1 MDDFSLFRG
10 LIQYLKRLTR
20 LQTQSYE
27 FEDFWR
33 QFNQVMLDQYPH
45 AKLKKN
51 LNEHVRLPYAQ
62 WALSLVPYIIN
73 YFKLDDMGLVIQI
86 TEPAIVE
93 SQNQRLVEAKNH
105 VIEISFSSTKRAACH
120 EFEAILFQ
128 YAFVGTSVDVSF
140 ISNEKD
146 WRCRL
151 FLFEVRVPEQPI
163 LIHSQN
169 VYQPVEDAR
178 KKTVLIVDDDE
189 YNTQTLEVLFHSDGF
204 RTITATHGQHAI
216 RLVES
221 LDIIDIIILDIR
233 MPVMDG
239 FAFWTI

>member
-1 MDDFSLFRG
+1 MG
-10 LIQYLKRLTR
+10 IIIG
-20 LQTQSYE
+20 
-27 FEDFWR
+27 
-33 QFNQVMLDQYPH
+33 
-45 AKLKKN
+45 A
-51 LNEHVRLPYAQ
+51 
-62 WALSLVPYIIN
+62 YIIN

-93 SQNQRLVEAKNH
+93 SQNQRLVEANH
-105 VIEISFSSTKRAACH
+105 GLKFRFHQQMRACH

-128 YAFVGTSVDVSF
+128 YAFVGTSVYVSF

-151 FLFEVRVPEQPI
+151 FFEVRVPEQPI

-178 KKTVLIVDDDE
+178 KTVLIVDDDE

-204 RTITATHGQHAI
+204 EPLLPHMGSTPF
-216 RLVES
+216 V
-221 LDIIDIIILDIR
+221 
-233 MPVMDG
+233 
-239 FAFWTI
+239 